1 MTTTP
6 IIQISTA
13 RPVEDYRLHLVFDDG
28 REQIVDFLPFLS
40 RSVHPAIRKWLDPVR
55 FASFRIE
62 QGELIWG
69 DYDLCFP
76 MIDLYRNTIDHRRP
90 LEMAA

>member
-6 IIQISTA
+6 IIQIWTA
-13 RPVEDYRLHLVFDDG
+13 RPVGDDRLHRVFDDG
-28 REQIVDFLPFLS
+28 REQIVDFQPFLS

-55 FASFRIE
+55 FAAFRIE

-76 MIDLYRNTIDHRRP
+76 MIDLYRNAIDHRRP